1 MHNLDQKHHAELAR
15 RIRSHGFEFDDRGI
29 RVAKMGISIGGAIKV
44 RDFRDGSCQII
55 DIDANLLL
63 NEGLT
68 HLVNVLLPPTGGYSQ
83 ITSWYIAPYSNDY
96 TPVSTLTAATFTA
109 TAGEFT
115 SYSGSNRLAL
125 TIASVATTPST
136 GNSANTA
143 LMTVN
148 ASGPF
153 NIYGAGV
160 LSASAKSSTSGKAL
174 AAVRLDNPKLAMT
187 NNEKLGWEYVFSAA
201 DAG

>member
-1 MHNLDQKHHAELAR
+1 MHNLDQRHHAELAK
-15 RIRSHGFEFDDRGI
+15 RIRQHGYEFNDRGI
-29 RVAKMGISIGGAIKV
+29 HVPAMGISIGGALKV
-44 RDFRDGSCQII
+44 TDYRDGSVGLT

-63 NEGLT
+63 TEGLT

-96 TPVSTLTAATFTA
+96 TPVNTLTAATFTA

-115 SYSGSNRLAL
+115 NYAGSTRLGL
-125 TIASVATTPST
+125 TIAAAATSPSQ

-148 ASGPF
+148 AAGPF
-153 NIYGAGV
+153 NIYGGGI
-160 LSASAKSSTSGKAL
+160 LSASAKSATNGKAL

-187 NNEKLGWEYVFSAA
+187 NNEKLGWEYVFSAV